1 MTEKDPGQIEL
12 ENQIAKNDL
21 NATGAAVILT
31 LKEEHK
37 KMWCLK
43 LSVESAVT
51 AYKKI
56 EELAA

>member
-21 NATGAAVILT
+21 NATGAASNPDSERGTQEDVVPETFCGVCCNGLQ
-31 LKEEHK
+31 
-37 KMWCLK
+37 
-43 LSVESAVT
+43 
-51 AYKKI
+51 KI